1 MSKQKSPKRSFSAR
15 QVLLAGCRCVELD
28 CWDGR
33 VSEPTLGFNSKTLK
47 TQKKIYRKFQKLKSC
62 KPVTLNLKD
71 SKAEK
76 LITENIKI

>member
-1 MSKQKSPKRSFSAR
+1 MSRQKIPKRSFSAR

-47 TQKKIYRKFQKLKSC
+47 TQKLFTGNFRNSKAVKL
-62 KPVTLNLKD
+62 VTKNLKD